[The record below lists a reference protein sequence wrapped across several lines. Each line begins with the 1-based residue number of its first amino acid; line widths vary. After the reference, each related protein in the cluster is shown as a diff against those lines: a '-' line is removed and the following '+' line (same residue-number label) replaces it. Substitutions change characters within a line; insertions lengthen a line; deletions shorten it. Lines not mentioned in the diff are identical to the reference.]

1 MPLHNLTRFPR
12 LKFIGAPTPLEYLPR
27 FSDYLGREIF
37 IKRDDVTPM
46 AMGGN
51 KLRKL
56 EFLAADALREG
67 ADTLITAGAIQSNH
81 VRQTAAVAAKL
92 GLHCVALLENDKV
105 VSEQTYGKTTSAEGT
120 LLENML
126 PEGEKFTP
134 GKPYEERINVK
145 NTGDID
151 TYVRVII
158 TRSWQS
164 DLDGD
169 GEFEKDTKLAPSL
182 IDLQLLDDT
191 GWIRDD
197 STEYSDER
205 IVLYYTKALAPEE
218 ETTDL
223 SKAIRIDPEIAQ
235 SVTVGEDGKYEYVYD
250 GYRFCLEAE
259 VDAVQTHNAVDA
271 VKSAW
276 GVDITVTDDDGGTIT
291 SVN

>member
-1 MPLHNLTRFPR
+1 MKKRKKNSFPVKPALLLGAAGLLLLTSTVGSTRAA
-12 LKFIGAPTPLEYLPR
+12 LTMYSEDYAAQVDMSNIG
-27 FSDYLGREIF
+27 
-37 IKRDDVTPM
+37 
-46 AMGGN
+46 
-51 KLRKL
+51 
-56 EFLAADALREG
+56 
-67 ADTLITAGAIQSNH
+67 
-81 VRQTAAVAAKL
+81 
-92 GLHCVALLENDKV
+92 VALLENGTV

-235 SVTVGEDGKYEYVYD
+235 SVTVGEDGKYEYASNQTYIGRAQFETVGVNTVN
-250 GYRFCLEAE
+250 GYKKLENVLVSTESIVAARAME
-259 VDAVQTHNAVDA
+259 DPETQTGISQAYFDRKLEIVKLKKTSRPHN
-271 VKSAW
+271 KSP
-276 GVDITVTDDDGGTIT
+276 DST
-291 SVN
+291 NNY

>member
-1 MPLHNLTRFPR
+1 MKKRKKNSFPVKPALLLGAAGLLLLTSTVGSTRAA
-12 LKFIGAPTPLEYLPR
+12 LTMYSEDYAAQVDMSNIG
-27 FSDYLGREIF
+27 
-37 IKRDDVTPM
+37 
-46 AMGGN
+46 
-51 KLRKL
+51 
-56 EFLAADALREG
+56 
-67 ADTLITAGAIQSNH
+67 
-81 VRQTAAVAAKL
+81 
-92 GLHCVALLENDKV
+92 VALLENDTV

-120 LLENML
+120 LLTNML
-126 PEGEKFTP
+126 SEGEKFTP
-134 GKPYEERINVK
+134 GKPYEERIKVK

>member
-1 MPLHNLTRFPR
+1 MKKRKKNSFPVKPALLLGAAGLLLLTSTVGSTRAA
-12 LKFIGAPTPLEYLPR
+12 LTMYSEDYAAQVDMSNIG
-27 FSDYLGREIF
+27 
-37 IKRDDVTPM
+37 
-46 AMGGN
+46 
-51 KLRKL
+51 
-56 EFLAADALREG
+56 
-67 ADTLITAGAIQSNH
+67 
-81 VRQTAAVAAKL
+81 
-92 GLHCVALLENDKV
+92 VALLENGTV

-182 IDLQLLDDT
+182 IDLQLAEDS
-191 GWIRDD
+191 GWIVDE
-197 STEYSDER
+197 SNTYSDER
-205 IVLYYTKALAPEE
+205 IVLYYTHAVQPEGETKALS
-218 ETTDL
+218 D
-223 SKAIRIDPEIAQ
+223 AIRIDPQIAQ
-235 SVTVGEDGKYEYVYD
+235 YVTVNEEGDYEYIYD
-250 GYRFCLEAE
+250 GYSFCLEAE
-259 VDAVQTHNAVDA
+259 VNAVQTHNAADA
-271 VKSAW
+271 IKSAW
-276 GVDITVTDDDGGTIT
+276 GVDVTVTDDDGGTIT